1 MWFGMASLLILA
13 VAGCSSASIS
23 SSPTAGASPAP
34 SYSRAPAPTATGTP
48 APVGFTQQA
57 DGSITWYD
65 GEGKERTVPEFRG
78 IEPQL
83 RSGKVIYN
91 DARGEAAEFKPNLIV
106 SGEQTGVFV
115 ARADIAARLIKSAN
129 TGDALEIPIFVDT
142 RKIDNSQTV
151 TVRFS
156 PDNGLASLSRMVIDL
171 PEAADLLVYSP
182 FNTGETVAVE
192 GLSIFS
198 YYDPVRATD
207 GAHALLSPLM
217 KSVFIYGFGVSGGHV
232 DVKKDFTL
240 TATQRVG
247 KKIATASAGE
257 ISASCA
263 SADNSVSTILR
274 PAENLLTDNGVP
286 IGIIEVAS

>member
-1 MWFGMASLLILA
+1 
-13 VAGCSSASIS
+13 
-23 SSPTAGASPAP
+23 
-34 SYSRAPAPTATGTP
+34 
-48 APVGFTQQA
+48 
-57 DGSITWYD
+57 
-65 GEGKERTVPEFRG
+65 
-78 IEPQL
+78 
-83 RSGKVIYN
+83 
-91 DARGEAAEFKPNLIV
+91 
-106 SGEQTGVFV
+106 
-115 ARADIAARLIKSAN
+115 
-129 TGDALEIPIFVDT
+129 
-142 RKIDNSQTV
+142 
-151 TVRFS
+151 
-156 PDNGLASLSRMVIDL
+156 MVIDL